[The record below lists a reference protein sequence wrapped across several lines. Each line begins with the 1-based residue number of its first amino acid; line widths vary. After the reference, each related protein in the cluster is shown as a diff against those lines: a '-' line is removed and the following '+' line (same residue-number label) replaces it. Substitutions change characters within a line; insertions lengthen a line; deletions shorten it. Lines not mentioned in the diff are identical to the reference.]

1 MVKYVGPALQ
11 GEGNEEDFQY
21 KVRLL
26 IYHKINEIDSDLYE
40 LISLKKIELPLVIF
54 DRIKVQL
61 QALGLIEPG
70 INRRSVSDN
79 ETYWNLTKKGEKLLL
94 NLQAKR
100 KKPEGASR

>member
-70 INRRSVSDN
+70 INR
-79 ETYWNLTKKGEKLLL
+79 
-94 NLQAKR
+94 
-100 KKPEGASR
+100 